1 SCPTRSIGWCVHE
14 PASGAPDRRAP
25 GARRSQATWRA
36 GATRAGGA
44 TMRYAMFFLV
54 LACGSATP
62 SPAKAPLIEEPARAP
77 SPPPPPPPRPARAEL
92 TRTALNAALDA
103 GPGAFLAKVRVVAA
117 RSAGRFLGW
126 EIEALWPGAA
136 VGLERGDIVTAVN
149 GRTLER
155 PEALP

>member
-1 SCPTRSIGWCVHE
+1 
-14 PASGAPDRRAP
+14 
-25 GARRSQATWRA
+25 
-36 GATRAGGA
+36 
-44 TMRYAMFFLV
+44 MFFLV

-155 PEALP
+155 PEALPALYQELRGASEVVVEFRRGLERRMARFPVVEDAGKLDPTPPR

>member
-1 SCPTRSIGWCVHE
+1 
-14 PASGAPDRRAP
+14 
-25 GARRSQATWRA
+25 
-36 GATRAGGA
+36 
-44 TMRYAMFFLV
+44 
-54 LACGSATP
+54 CGSATP

-126 EIEALWPGAA
+126 ESEGLWPRGAVRPGAA
-136 VGLERGDIVTAVN
+136 GGLERGDIVTAVN

-155 PEALP
+155 PEALPALFQELRGASEVVVEFRRGLERRMARFPVVEDAGKLDPTPPR